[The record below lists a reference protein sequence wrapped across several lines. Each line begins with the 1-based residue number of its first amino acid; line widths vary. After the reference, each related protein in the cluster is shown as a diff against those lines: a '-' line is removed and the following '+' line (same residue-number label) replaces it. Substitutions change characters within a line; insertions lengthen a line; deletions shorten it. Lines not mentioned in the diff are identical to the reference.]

1 LETELGFS
9 EEQTASIFMV
19 EVSAKQECSMKE
31 AAD

>member
-1 LETELGFS
+1 LETELGVS

-19 EVSAKQECSMKE
+19 EDSAKQECNMKE